1 MGIQIGAK
9 ADSGF
14 DDPIGM
20 LKDCHRRIEHFL
32 HILCV
37 VVERARGRELTA
49 EETEAVEAALQY
61 FRVGG
66 QRHNADEEES
76 LFPRLRAE
84 CASGELDEIGG
95 LESDHQRANELHA
108 AVENLYRKWIASG
121 TLTTQNEVRLRAITD
136 QLRLLYEGH
145 IKVEEETV
153 FPRAAQVLRGEAI
166 EAIGEEFR
174 ARRL

>member
-9 ADSGF
+9 PDAGF

-32 HILCV
+32 NILSV

-49 EETEAVEAALQY
+49 EESEAVEAALQY
-61 FRVGG
+61 FHLGG

-84 CASGELDEIGG
+84 GRNGDLGEIVG
-95 LESDHQRANELHA
+95 LEGDHQRANELHGD
-108 AVENLYRKWIASG
+108 VEDLYRRWISAG
-121 TLTTQNEVRLRAITD
+121 ALAEQDQERLLAVTD

-145 IKVEEETV
+145 IRIEEETV
-153 FPRAAQVLRGEAI
+153 FPRAAELLGSDAI
-166 EAIGEEFR
+166 GVMGEEFR
-174 ARRL
+174 ARRK